1 MLECDDLDVL
11 VVVVLSDLVEC
22 LWWCDDDVVE
32 VVVDFSLGDVFVT
45 IDTTPLLR
53 SLSGTISID

>member
-1 MLECDDLDVL
+1 MLECD
-11 VVVVLSDLVEC
+11 DLVEC

-32 VVVDFSLGDVFVT
+32 VVVDFSLGTVFVR

-53 SLSGTISID
+53 SLSGSISID

>member
-32 VVVDFSLGDVFVT
+32 VVDDF
-45 IDTTPLLR
+45 
-53 SLSGTISID
+53 

>member
-1 MLECDDLDVL
+1 MLECDDLVVL

-45 IDTTPLLR
+45 IETPPLL
-53 SLSGTISID
+53 LSPPGTISID